1 MLVPFYYFYPVR
13 ATLTHPLGPFVI
25 DLSFLYLPPRYSAPV
40 YVSVFLVWDLL
51 VIFFSSN
58 PLNNHKYRPSSDTYS
73 CSDYVSQHMTN
84 EKRSECTYPICLN
97 TSISICV
104 TPLASAQ
111 CTTVS
116 YMHTQLRTYLL
127 GVCISLGR
135 SHTHTLFTYCV
146 VPAVRKLR

>member
-1 MLVPFYYFYPVR
+1 MFPYFWFGTCR
-13 ATLTHPLGPFVI
+13 ILQC
-25 DLSFLYLPPRYSAPV
+25 
-40 YVSVFLVWDLL
+40 
-51 VIFFSSN
+51 SN

-104 TPLASAQ
+104 TPLASAP

-127 GVCISLGR
+127 GVCVIASCR
-135 SHTHTLFTYCV
+135 SHTHTLRLLETTFHLLRGPCCQKTKI
-146 VPAVRKLR
+146 VRRNGHGIHCYNLRHIIGMF